1 MRDSH
6 DTKLP
11 AKDLSAH
18 EYHWK
23 WVFKPFSQMNHVD
36 GKPVKVGYLR
46 NSAYTTMNNGSVR
59 SGMAQED
66 LELLLCLN
74 LLLHS
79 TYPYI
84 NP

>member
-1 MRDSH
+1 
-6 DTKLP
+6 
-11 AKDLSAH
+11 
-18 EYHWK
+18 
-23 WVFKPFSQMNHVD
+23 MNHVD

-74 LLLHS
+74 LYCTQPTPTLTLKTQPTFIFS
-79 TYPYI
+79 DFSQ
-84 NP
+84 

>member
-1 MRDSH
+1 
-6 DTKLP
+6 
-11 AKDLSAH
+11 
-18 EYHWK
+18 
-23 WVFKPFSQMNHVD
+23 MNHVD

-74 LLLHS
+74 LLLHT